1 MYFSMDLC
9 QIESGQRYSKR
20 LNEEQVTNLLRA
32 TCQCPHQRE
41 QDIKN
46 IVKQHRFNSYKVV
59 KEFRINVREDLAL
72 VDARVLTP
80 PTLKY
85 HGTGGESKL
94 ALGWKMIDGGKV
106 QFWGCLCF
114 ARMDPTLFCQVLV
127 TMCQAKGLV

>member
-1 MYFSMDLC
+1 MLC

-32 TCQCPHQRE
+32 TCQRPHQRE

-59 KEFRINVREDLAL
+59 KEFGINVREDLAL

-94 ALGWKMIDGGKV
+94 DP
-106 QFWGCLCF
+106 
-114 ARMDPTLFCQVLV
+114 RMEND
-127 TMCQAKGLV
+127 